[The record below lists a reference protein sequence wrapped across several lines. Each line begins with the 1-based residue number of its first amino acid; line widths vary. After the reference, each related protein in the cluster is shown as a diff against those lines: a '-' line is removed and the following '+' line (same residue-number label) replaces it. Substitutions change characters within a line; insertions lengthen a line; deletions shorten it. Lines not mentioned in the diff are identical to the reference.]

1 MIEIGITA
9 LIVSILESQMNN
21 LQLEKILNDKLSPQL
36 IKDYS
41 PNGLQVEGQSEV
53 KKIVTGVT
61 ASQALIDKAIELGAD
76 TLLVHHGYFWKG
88 EPEPIRGMKGKR
100 IRSLIKHDINL
111 IGYHLPLD
119 IHPELG
125 NNAELARLLDIE
137 VEGGLEGH
145 AQSVA
150 MYGRL
155 KQPVTGAEL
164 ATRIDFVLSRAP
176 LHIAPENAD
185 KLIETIGWCT
195 GGGQDYIEL
204 AAQNGLDAFIS
215 GEISE
220 RTTYSA
226 REQDIHYF
234 AAGHHA
240 TERYGIKA
248 LGEWLTEQHGLD
260 VTFIDIDNPV

>member
-1 MIEIGITA
+1 
-9 LIVSILESQMNN
+9 MNN
-21 LQLEKILNDKLSPQL
+21 LQLEKILNEKLQPQL

-41 PNGLQVEGQSEV
+41 PNGLQVEGVSEV
-53 KKIVTGVT
+53 KRVVTGVT
-61 ASQALIDKAIELGAD
+61 ASQALIDKAVELNAD
-76 TLLVHHGYFWKG
+76 ALLVHHGYFWKG

-100 IRSLIKHDINL
+100 IRTLIKNDINL
-111 IGYHLPLD
+111 MGYHLPLD

-125 NNAELARLLDIE
+125 NNAELARLLEIE

-145 AQSVA
+145 PQSVA
-150 MYGRL
+150 MFGKLR
-155 KQPVTGAEL
+155 KPMTGAEF
-164 ATRIDFVLSRAP
+164 AEKINKVLNRQP
-176 LHIAPENAD
+176 LHIAPDNAD
-185 KLIETIGWCT
+185 KMIETVGWCT

-204 AAQNGLDAFIS
+204 AAANGLDAFIS

-248 LGEWLTEQHGLD
+248 LGEWLAKEHGLD
-260 VTFIDIDNPV
+260 VEFIDIDNPV

>member
-1 MIEIGITA
+1 
-9 LIVSILESQMNN
+9 MNN
-21 LQLEKILNDKLSPQL
+21 LQLEKLLNEKLSPQL
-36 IKDYS
+36 IKDYA
-41 PNGLQVEGQSEV
+41 PNGLQVEGSSEI

-61 ASQALIDKAIELGAD
+61 ASQALIDKAVETNAD
-76 TLLVHHGYFWKG
+76 ALLVHHGYFWKG

-100 IRSLIKHDINL
+100 IRTLIKSDINL
-111 IGYHLPLD
+111 YGYHLPLD

-145 AQSVA
+145 PQSVA
-150 MYGRL
+150 LFGRL
-155 KQPVTGAEL
+155 KQPMSGAEF
-164 ATRIDFVLSRAP
+164 ASKINRVLSREP
-176 LHIAPENAD
+176 LHIAPENAE
-185 KLIETIGWCT
+185 KMIETVGWCT

-204 AAQNGLDAFIS
+204 AAQHRLDAFIS

-226 REQDIHYF
+226 RELDIHYF

-248 LGEWLTEQHGLD
+248 LGEWLASEHGLN
-260 VTFIDIDNPV
+260 VEFIDIDNPV

>member
-1 MIEIGITA
+1 
-9 LIVSILESQMNN
+9 MNN
-21 LQLEKILNDKLSPQL
+21 LQLEKILNEKLSPQL

-41 PNGLQVEGQSEV
+41 PNGLQVEGGEQI

-61 ASQALIDKAIELGAD
+61 ASQALIDKAVDLGAD
-76 TLLVHHGYFWKG
+76 ALLVHHGYFWKG

-100 IRSLIKHDINL
+100 IRTLIKHDINL
-111 IGYHLPLD
+111 FGYHLPLD

-125 NNAELARLLDIE
+125 NNAELARLLEIE

-145 AQSVA
+145 PQSVA

-155 KQPVTGAEL
+155 KQPVTGAEFT
-164 ATRIDFVLSRAP
+164 ARIDAILKRKP
-176 LHIAPENAD
+176 LHIAPERAE
-185 KLIETIGWCT
+185 KLIETVGWCT

-204 AAQNGLDAFIS
+204 AAQHGLDAFIS

-226 REQDIHYF
+226 RELDIHYF

-248 LGEWLTEQHGLD
+248 LGEWLANEHGLD